1 MGERAAIERIAS
13 LAAISPHSRAPAHGD
28 PGQREH
34 AAGIHDGAPIRA
46 LKKPATATKS
56 SP

>member
-28 PGQREH
+28 SGQREH

-56 SP
+56 SA